1 MNKLLSHLFQAVVI
15 TKMGPLSTINN
26 APNEMLPSTMRD
38 SLQQVQ
44 VKWDIPS
51 MLKAPLGAFVYW
63 INDQ

>member
-1 MNKLLSHLFQAVVI
+1 MNKLLWYLFQAVVL

-51 MLKAPLGAFVYW
+51 MLKAPSSAFFYW
-63 INDQ
+63 ISD